1 VQLHQIKS
9 IALLPDSAS
18 RWCESIQLRS
28 TLLKGRGR
36 GADMVTDSLKR
47 SDGHPA
53 RRLLL
58 LLVTVPLL
66 PELFIW
72 VVAAI
77 AGLAGCKP
85 SLACENV
92 SPTVSDMIEG
102 GLWAA
107 GIVRFTWSTYFHL
120 AIGAWLVVCLLLLL
134 RGWAGATSRLLIG
147 AAVTLFFAVLF
158 VFGPWFAV
166 YMVADANTCNP
177 QKRTGCFL
185 FGGAEES
192 VRGAFQ
198 KADHGILNE
207 GTLLLVGIFVVFAIF
222 VIASG
227 TISAKRAIGSEHGQP

>member
-1 VQLHQIKS
+1 M
-9 IALLPDSAS
+9 P
-18 RWCESIQLRS
+18 
-28 TLLKGRGR
+28 
-36 GADMVTDSLKR
+36 TDSLKHSHR
-47 SDGHPA
+47 HPA

-66 PELFIW
+66 PEIFIW

-77 AGLAGCKP
+77 AGLAGCTP
-85 SLACENV
+85 SHACEKV
-92 SPTVSDMIEG
+92 SPRVSEMIDA

-120 AIGAWLVVCLLLLL
+120 AIGAWLGVCLLFLL
-134 RGWAGATSRLLIG
+134 RGWAGAINRLLIG
-147 AAVTLFFAVLF
+147 AAVTLFFAVLS

-166 YMVADANTCNP
+166 YMVADANTCDP

-198 KADHGILNE
+198 KADHGIINQ
-207 GTLLLVGIFVVFAIF
+207 GTLLLFGIFFVFAIL

-227 TISAKRAIGSEHGQP
+227 FISVKRAIGSGHEQP

>member
-1 VQLHQIKS
+1 M
-9 IALLPDSAS
+9 A
-18 RWCESIQLRS
+18 
-28 TLLKGRGR
+28 
-36 GADMVTDSLKR
+36 TDSLER
-47 SDGHPA
+47 S
-53 RRLLL
+53 RRRPWRWPLL

-66 PELFIW
+66 PEIFIW

-85 SLACENV
+85 SLACEDV
-92 SPTVSDMIEG
+92 SPAVSEMIEG

-120 AIGAWLVVCLLLLL
+120 AIGAWLVVCLLILL

-147 AAVTLFFAVLF
+147 AALTLFFAVLF

-198 KADHGILNE
+198 KADHGIFNE

-222 VIASG
+222 VIGSG
-227 TISAKRAIGSEHGQP
+227 ATSANRSTESEHGQP

>member
-1 VQLHQIKS
+1 
-9 IALLPDSAS
+9 
-18 RWCESIQLRS
+18 
-28 TLLKGRGR
+28 
-36 GADMVTDSLKR
+36 
-47 SDGHPA
+47 
-53 RRLLL
+53 LLL
-58 LLVTVPLL
+58 FVTVPLL
-66 PELFIW
+66 PEIFIW

-85 SLACENV
+85 SLPCEDV
-92 SPTVSDMIEG
+92 SPAVSELIEG
-102 GLWAA
+102 GLRAA

-120 AIGAWLVVCLLLLL
+120 AIGAWLVVGLLILL

-147 AAVTLFFAVLF
+147 ATLTLFFAVLF

-166 YMVADANTCNP
+166 YMVADANSCNP

-222 VIASG
+222 VIGSG
-227 TISAKRAIGSEHGQP
+227 AISATRATGSGHGQP